1 MNSLQKLLEW
11 LANLV
16 ELLGMAWPFLLQGAM
31 YTVLFAAVSMV
42 LGLVL
47 GFSVAV
53 VRVTKVPL
61 VSQIAAVYV
70 SAFRGTPLL
79 VQIFVLYYGLPS
91 VGIEF
96 TPVTAGILA
105 LTLNVA
111 AYLSESMRGAIL
123 GIDKGQWEAGLS
135 VGLTWG
141 QTLWNIITPQ
151 ALRLAV
157 PSLSNSL
164 ISLIKDTSLISVI
177 TVTGF
182 DAGDQGGHRR
192 DLPATA
198 AVPGRRR
205 DLLAALGTL
214 RARAEGPG
222 KPPDRAAAALSAQPP
237 ASRPARQTAARSS
250 SSSLK
255 TSTPMRLRAAAV
267 TPSPATRLPL
277 KRPS

>member
-42 LGLVL
+42 LGLIL

-53 VRVTKVPL
+53 VRVTKVPV

-70 SAFRGTPLL
+70 SDFRGTPLL

-177 TVTGF
+177 TVTELMLATKEVIAETF
-182 DAGDQGGHRR
+182 QP
-192 DLPATA
+192 LP
-198 AVPGRRR
+198 
-205 DLLAALGTL
+205 LYLAAAGIYWL
-214 RARAEGPG
+214 
-222 KPPDRAAAALSAQPP
+222 LSALFERVQK
-237 ASRPARQTAARSS
+237 ALENRLTA
-250 SSSLK
+250 
-255 TSTPMRLRAAAV
+255 PLR
-267 TPSPATRLPL
+267 R
-277 KRPS
+277 

>member
-42 LGLVL
+42 LGLIL

-53 VRVTKVPL
+53 VRVTKVPV

-111 AYLSESMRGAIL
+111 AHLSESMRGAIL

-177 TVTGF
+177 TVTELMLATKEVIAETF
-182 DAGDQGGHRR
+182 QP
-192 DLPATA
+192 LP
-198 AVPGRRR
+198 
-205 DLLAALGTL
+205 LYLAAAGIYWL
-214 RARAEGPG
+214 
-222 KPPDRAAAALSAQPP
+222 LSALFERVQK
-237 ASRPARQTAARSS
+237 ALENRLTA
-250 SSSLK
+250 
-255 TSTPMRLRAAAV
+255 PLR
-267 TPSPATRLPL
+267 R
-277 KRPS
+277 

>member
-42 LGLVL
+42 LGLIL

-53 VRVTKVPL
+53 VRVTKVPV

-151 ALRLAV
+151 ALRLEV
-157 PSLSNSL
+157 PSLSNSLISL

-177 TVTGF
+177 TVTELMLATKEVIAETF
-182 DAGDQGGHRR
+182 QP
-192 DLPATA
+192 LP
-198 AVPGRRR
+198 
-205 DLLAALGTL
+205 LYLAAAGIYWL
-214 RARAEGPG
+214 
-222 KPPDRAAAALSAQPP
+222 LSALFERVQK
-237 ASRPARQTAARSS
+237 ALENRLTA
-250 SSSLK
+250 
-255 TSTPMRLRAAAV
+255 PLR
-267 TPSPATRLPL
+267 R
-277 KRPS
+277 

>member
-16 ELLGMAWPFLLQGAM
+16 ELLGMAWPLLLQGAM

-42 LGLVL
+42 LGLIL

-53 VRVTKVPL
+53 VRVTKVPV

-157 PSLSNSL
+157 PSLSNSP

-177 TVTGF
+177 TVTELMLATKEVIAETF
-182 DAGDQGGHRR
+182 QP
-192 DLPATA
+192 LP
-198 AVPGRRR
+198 
-205 DLLAALGTL
+205 LYLAAAGIYWL
-214 RARAEGPG
+214 
-222 KPPDRAAAALSAQPP
+222 LSALFERVQK
-237 ASRPARQTAARSS
+237 ALENRLTA
-250 SSSLK
+250 
-255 TSTPMRLRAAAV
+255 PLR
-267 TPSPATRLPL
+267 R
-277 KRPS
+277 

>member
-42 LGLVL
+42 LGLIL

-53 VRVTKVPL
+53 VRVTKVPV

-177 TVTGF
+177 TVTELMLATKEVIAETF
-182 DAGDQGGHRR
+182 QP
-192 DLPATA
+192 LP
-198 AVPGRRR
+198 
-205 DLLAALGTL
+205 LYLAAAGIYWLL
-214 RARAEGPG
+214 RH
-222 KPPDRAAAALSAQPP
+222 
-237 ASRPARQTAARSS
+237 SS
-250 SSSLK
+250 SVCRK
-255 TSTPMRLRAAAV
+255 PWRTA
-267 TPSPATRLPL
+267 
-277 KRPS
+277 

>member
-42 LGLVL
+42 LGLIL
-47 GFSVAV
+47 GFSAAV
-53 VRVTKVPL
+53 VRVTKVPV

-177 TVTGF
+177 TVTELMLATKEVIAETF
-182 DAGDQGGHRR
+182 QP
-192 DLPATA
+192 LP
-198 AVPGRRR
+198 
-205 DLLAALGTL
+205 LYLAAAGIYWL
-214 RARAEGPG
+214 
-222 KPPDRAAAALSAQPP
+222 LSALFERVQK
-237 ASRPARQTAARSS
+237 ALENRLTA
-250 SSSLK
+250 
-255 TSTPMRLRAAAV
+255 
-267 TPSPATRLPL
+267 PL
-277 KRPS
+277 QR

>member
-42 LGLVL
+42 LGLIL

-53 VRVTKVPL
+53 VRVTKVPV

-111 AYLSESMRGAIL
+111 ACLSESMRGAIL

-177 TVTGF
+177 TVTELMLATKEVIAETF
-182 DAGDQGGHRR
+182 QP
-192 DLPATA
+192 LP
-198 AVPGRRR
+198 
-205 DLLAALGTL
+205 LYLAAAGIYWL
-214 RARAEGPG
+214 
-222 KPPDRAAAALSAQPP
+222 LSALFERVQK
-237 ASRPARQTAARSS
+237 ALENRLTA
-250 SSSLK
+250 
-255 TSTPMRLRAAAV
+255 PLR
-267 TPSPATRLPL
+267 R
-277 KRPS
+277 

>member
-42 LGLVL
+42 LGLIL

-53 VRVTKVPL
+53 VRLTKVPV

-177 TVTGF
+177 TVTELMLATKEVIAETF
-182 DAGDQGGHRR
+182 QP
-192 DLPATA
+192 LP
-198 AVPGRRR
+198 
-205 DLLAALGTL
+205 LYLAAAGIYWL
-214 RARAEGPG
+214 
-222 KPPDRAAAALSAQPP
+222 LSALFERVQK
-237 ASRPARQTAARSS
+237 ALENRLTA
-250 SSSLK
+250 
-255 TSTPMRLRAAAV
+255 PLR
-267 TPSPATRLPL
+267 R
-277 KRPS
+277 

>member
-42 LGLVL
+42 LGLIL

-53 VRVTKVPL
+53 VRVTKVPV

-96 TPVTAGILA
+96 TPVTADILA

-164 ISLIKDTSLISVI
+164 ISLISLIKDTSLISVI
-177 TVTGF
+177 TVTELMLATKEVIAETF
-182 DAGDQGGHRR
+182 QP
-192 DLPATA
+192 LP
-198 AVPGRRR
+198 
-205 DLLAALGTL
+205 LYLAAAGIYWL
-214 RARAEGPG
+214 
-222 KPPDRAAAALSAQPP
+222 LSALFERVQK
-237 ASRPARQTAARSS
+237 ALENRLTA
-250 SSSLK
+250 
-255 TSTPMRLRAAAV
+255 PLR
-267 TPSPATRLPL
+267 R
-277 KRPS
+277 